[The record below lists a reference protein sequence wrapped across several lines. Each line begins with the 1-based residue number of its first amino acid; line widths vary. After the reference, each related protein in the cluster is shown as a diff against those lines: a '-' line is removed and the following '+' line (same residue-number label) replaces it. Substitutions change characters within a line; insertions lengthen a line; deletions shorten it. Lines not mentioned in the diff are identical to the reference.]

1 LTQQEL
7 EAEETASK
15 PPAGPYRRDTSGLR
29 TDHLPPPPARRTN
42 TPGGSPGPPPPPR
55 ATPGLPARATPPPRA
70 VAGRPPPVLPPRQNE
85 YPDEHTPAPPPTYGE
100 ATQPQPH
107 NPASLNQ
114 SAINRLGQ
122 AGVSVPGF
130 GIGSSNNN
138 NNATPQAPPSNQ
150 GHPSQLDELQQRF
163 SRLGTGSSQTP
174 ALPPAQPSPVASWQQ
189 QRQQLQNNPIVSYAG
204 QQTGVLPPPEGAAA
218 AAKKKPAPPPPP
230 AVAAGPSVSPRR
242 SKRLRDGVWR
252 GLCVSAWLAQ
262 GFCMELLRV
271 AYCRALTRVN

>member
-1 LTQQEL
+1 MPAPRPKPTQQEL
-7 EAEETASK
+7 EAEEAAK

-29 TDHLPPPPARRTN
+29 TDHLPPPPVRRSN

-55 ATPGLPARATPPPRA
+55 ATPGLPARATPPPPRA

-100 ATQPQPH
+100 ATQPQPP

-130 GIGSSNNN
+130 GIGSN

-150 GHPSQLDELQQRF
+150 GHPSQLNELQQRF
-163 SRLGTGSSQTP
+163 SRLGTGSTQTP
-174 ALPPAQPSPVASWQQ
+174 ASPQAQPSPVASWQQ
-189 QRQQLQNNPIVSYAG
+189 QRQQIQNNPILSYAG
-204 QQTGVLPPPEGAAA
+204 QQTGILPPPEGAAA

-230 AVAAGPSVSPRR
+230 KKSTLQPNDGAGPAPPPIPMS
-242 SKRLRDGVWR
+242 SKPK
-252 GLCVSAWLAQ
+252 
-262 GFCMELLRV
+262 F
-271 AYCRALTRVN
+271 N